1 MPDTLV
7 PAAKAPRSSL
17 HRIGL
22 RVDRVVLT
30 YLLPAGLFALLTGMF
45 WIGDRSDYHRVF
57 YLFVAAPTLLALAL
71 EPRRF
76 LQLANNGLSRAFIA
90 FAAYTLISYLWSGA
104 AHPSLLKYPF
114 YIFVLFCGVA
124 LIALE
129 SPQTLTRVLRLSA
142 IGASLS
148 ALVSLFIFFQDGLET
163 RLPGYGALYN
173 PLLTSHVYGMFA
185 AATIAFLVS
194 APKARMVWSLA
205 LIALLALLLATG
217 SRTPLIG
224 VAAVLGWLV
233 VNRHNRQALLV
244 ALVVAV
250 GAAAL
255 ALVMPDDL
263 FERGLSYRPELW
275 QQTWSQISARI
286 WFGHGHGHPIALPI
300 ESLDMEFTDPHNMT
314 LAVFFS
320 GGLVGLAL
328 WLTMFGVA
336 LVYGWKNRADDFVL
350 AVSAMIVF
358 GFTASM
364 TEGGSFISRPKEH
377 WFLLWIPLAMLA
389 ASWSARSRAEESAEH
404 GAQQGPNRL

>member
-1 MPDTLV
+1 MPESLV
-7 PAAKAPRSSL
+7 PAAKAQRSGL
-17 HRIGL
+17 GRIGQ
-22 RVDRVVLT
+22 RVDRVVLARV
-30 YLLPAGLFALLTGMF
+30 LPAGFFALLTGMF
-45 WIGDRSDYHRVF
+45 WIGERSDYHRLF

-71 EPRRF
+71 EPRRV
-76 LQLANNGLSRAFIA
+76 LQLANNGLSRAFMA
-90 FAAYTLISYLWSGA
+90 FAAYTLISYLWSDVH
-104 AHPSLLKYPF
+104 HPSLLKYPF
-114 YIFVLFCGVA
+114 YIFILFCSVT

-129 SPQTLTRVLRLSA
+129 RPGTLARVVRLGV

-173 PLLTSHVYGMFA
+173 PLLTSHVYGMFSA
-185 AATIAFLVS
+185 AAIAFLVS
-194 APKARMVWSLA
+194 TSKARVAWSLA
-205 LIALLALLLATG
+205 LIPLLALLLATG

-224 VAAVLGWLV
+224 IAAVLGWLV
-233 VNRHNRQALLV
+233 VNRHNRQVLVV
-244 ALVVAV
+244 ALVVAAA
-250 GAAAL
+250 AAAL

-275 QQTWSQISARI
+275 QQAWSQICERI
-286 WFGHGHGHPIALPI
+286 WFGHGHGHPIALPV

-328 WLTMFGVA
+328 WLTMFAVA

-377 WFLLWIPLAMLA
+377 WFLLWIPLALLA
-389 ASWSARSRAEESAEH
+389 AGWSARSRAEASAEH